1 MKNLDIWKLHVLGL
15 QAATSHDV
23 SPAHAYKLTRL
34 KKEVR
39 EAVKKIVDA
48 EQEILKDEGV
58 GIEDPSATE
67 AKLRDMRRRMAELTS
82 EQKKEYDD
90 LKARY
95 DRYRGMHDALMEDDT
110 PLQGV
115 RTMPYEAWHQLQAEN
130 RSKTVMMNGRP
141 VNGVDIFSGELEYI
155 LEDVLWTAPEEDGPE
170 DFGEQRI

>member
-1 MKNLDIWKLHVLGL
+1 MKNIDIWKLHVLGL

-23 SPAHAYKLTRL
+23 YPAHAYKLTRL

-39 EAVKKIVDA
+39 EAVKKIVEA
-48 EQEILKDEGV
+48 EQEILKDEAV
-58 GIEDPSATE
+58 NLEDPAATE
-67 AKLRDMRRRMAELTS
+67 TKLKDMRKRMSDLTS

-110 PLQGV
+110 PLEGIK
-115 RTMPYEAWHQLQAEN
+115 TMPYKAWHQLQAEN

-141 VNGVDIFSGELEYI
+141 VNGVDIFSGELEFV
-155 LEDVLWTAPEEDGPE
+155 LEDVLWKAPEDEEGNNM
-170 DFGEQRI
+170 

>member
-1 MKNLDIWKLHVLGL
+1 MKNINIWKLQVLGL
-15 QAATSHDV
+15 QSATSHDV
-23 SPAHAYKLTRL
+23 TPAHAYKLTRL

-39 EAVKKIVDA
+39 DAVKKIVDA
-48 EQEILKDEGV
+48 EQEILKDEAV
-58 GIEDPSATE
+58 NLEDPTATE
-67 AKLRDMRRRMAELTS
+67 TKLKDMRKRMSELTS

-115 RTMPYEAWHQLQAEN
+115 RTMPYGAWHQLQAEN

-141 VNGVDIFSGELEYI
+141 VNGVDILSGELEFI

-170 DFGEQRI
+170 DSGQQ